1 MLPNFSDS
9 EELKYELDP
18 NVATSASDV
27 VSRFTTFE
35 ESYQTLLAERDAR
48 PTREAYDTVVSDRD
62 SKNTLSALWK
72 KNGLSLDISNNNIV
86 NDNDKT
92 DTTTT
97 NDDSSDFPNW
107 MIFGSGA
114 LAIGLISALVL
125 RKK

>member
-1 MLPNFSDS
+1 MIIKMSDS
-9 EELKYELDP
+9 EEE
-18 NVATSASDV
+18 VHTSESNSPRNENTD
-27 VSRFTTFE
+27 RNKLNTTQENIHNMF
-35 ESYQTLLAERDAR
+35 
-48 PTREAYDTVVSDRD
+48 DRD

-72 KNGLSLDISNNNIV
+72 KNGLSLDISNNNMV

-107 MIFGSGA
+107 MVFGSGA